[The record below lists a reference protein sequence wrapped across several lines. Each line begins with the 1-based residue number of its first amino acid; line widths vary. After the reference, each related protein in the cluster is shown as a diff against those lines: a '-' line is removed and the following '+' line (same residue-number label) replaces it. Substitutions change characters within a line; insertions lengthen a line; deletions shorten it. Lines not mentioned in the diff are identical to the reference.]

1 MRMQGSQIAHPAP
14 PLAHFE
20 DESRVSK
27 HQAGTNL
34 FTYLFV
40 YIFVCLHIC
49 LFTNFVYILFVYI
62 FTDKPLL
69 PEEYFQ
75 GFDIQ
80 TSDQNDE
87 HQGGENEVKIKVFKN
102 MFYVKLFQF
111 QFELKIYY

>member
-34 FTYLFV
+34 FTNFV
-40 YIFVCLHIC
+40 R
-49 LFTNFVYILFVYI
+49 LFTNFIYILFVYI
-62 FTDKPLL
+62 FFTDKPLL

-111 QFELKIYY
+111 EFE